1 MASFSTG
8 RVLGFWSL
16 WALGL
21 NGIVGVGIFYVPARV
36 AELVPGAQG
45 SIVYALTA
53 LCLLPVA
60 TTYALLGG
68 RFAEDGG
75 PFLWARAAF
84 GQMVGFAV
92 GWVAYVSALFSTAAV
107 LSSLGGQLASELG
120 LTSPLAAHGA
130 AWLIT
135 VLLSLIVLAGLRPSA
150 LVWNAL
156 TVSKLV
162 PLLALVGFALWFWAA
177 RSVPAV
183 HPDPGP
189 RNLWRAMLI
198 VVFAT
203 QGFEIVV
210 VPAGQVRRPH
220 WAVPLATVGSLVAAS
235 VLYVAI
241 HSAAIRAVPGLAVSR
256 TPLVAAARAYDGPL
270 LGQLVS
276 LGTGLS
282 TLGIAFGMMAMTPR
296 YLSPLGHADAL
307 GRWVGDLDAHA
318 VPRRALGVTCVV
330 VLALIAAS
338 DLGEL
343 FVLSSVAVLA
353 QYAVSAA
360 SLVLLAWRR
369 QRGLGRRHAWPAPLG
384 LIAIWLLGRAASL
397 RETAVIA
404 VVLVLGGLLVWL
416 RRRYRPEGGG

>member
-1 MASFSTG
+1 VASSSTD
-8 RVLGFWSL
+8 RALGFWSL
-16 WALGL
+16 WALGI
-21 NGIVGVGIFYVPARV
+21 NGIVGVGIFFVPARV
-36 AELVPGAQG
+36 AELVPGVQG
-45 SIVYALTA
+45 SVVYALTA

-60 TTYALLGG
+60 VTYALLGG

-75 PFLWARAAF
+75 PYVWARAAF

-107 LSSLGGQLASELG
+107 VSSFGRYLASEVGCVAPLG
-120 LTSPLAAHGA
+120 ARIA
-130 AWLIT
+130 AWLLT
-135 VLLSLIVLAGLRPSA
+135 AVLSLIVLAGLRPSA

-162 PLLALVGFALWFWAA
+162 PLLVLVGFAWWFSAA
-177 RSVPAV
+177 HAAP
-183 HPDPGP
+183 PTDLGPGP

-220 WAVPLATVGSLVAAS
+220 WAVPLATVGSLVGAS
-235 VLYVAI
+235 LLYVAI
-241 HSAAIRAVPGLAVSR
+241 HSAAIAAVPDLALTR
-256 TPLVAAARAYDGPL
+256 TPLGAAARVYGGPL
-270 LGQLVS
+270 LDQMVS
-276 LGTGLS
+276 LGTALS

-307 GRWVGDLDAHA
+307 GHWIGGLDEHA
-318 VPRRALGVTCVV
+318 VPRRALGVTTVLVLVV
-330 VLALIAAS
+330 TAAS

-353 QYAVSAA
+353 QYAVSATA
-360 SLVLLAWRR
+360 LVVLAWRR
-369 QRGLGRRHAWPAPLG
+369 ERGLGPRHAWPAPLS
-384 LIAIWLLGRAASL
+384 LIAVLLLARAASL
-397 RETAVIA
+397 RETVVIA
-404 VVLVLGGLLVWL
+404 GVLVLGGLLVWA
-416 RRRYRPEGGG
+416 RRRLSRREGG

>member
-1 MASFSTG
+1 VASSPAG

-36 AELVPGAQG
+36 AELVPGVQG
-45 SIVYALTA
+45 SLVYALTA

-60 TTYALLGG
+60 ATYALLGG

-75 PFLWARAAF
+75 PFVWARAAF
-84 GQMVGFAV
+84 GQMAGFAV
-92 GWVAYVSALFSTAAV
+92 GWVAYISALFSTAAV
-107 LSSLGGQLASELG
+107 LSSLGEQLASELG
-120 LTSPLAAHGA
+120 LKFPLAAHGA
-130 AWLIT
+130 AWFLT
-135 VLLSLIVLAGLRPSA
+135 AVLGLIVLAGLRPSA

-162 PLLALVGFALWFWAA
+162 PLLALVGFALWFWVA

-183 HPDPGP
+183 APDPGP
-189 RNLWRAMLI
+189 RNLWRAVLI

-220 WAVPLATVGSLVAAS
+220 FTVPLATVGSLVAAGL
-235 VLYVAI
+235 LYVAV
-241 HSAAIRAVPGLAVSR
+241 HGAAIRAVPGLALSR
-256 TPLVAAARAYDGPL
+256 TPLVAAARAYGGPL

-276 LGTGLS
+276 LGTALS
-282 TLGIAFGMMAMTPR
+282 ALGIAFGMMAMTPR
-296 YLSPLGHADAL
+296 YLSPLGHAEAL
-307 GRWVGDLDAHA
+307 GRWLGDLDAHA
-318 VPRRALGVTCVV
+318 VPRRALGVTSAL

-343 FVLSSVAVLA
+343 FVLASVAVLA

-360 SLVLLAWRR
+360 SLVALAWRHE
-369 QRGLGRRHAWPAPLG
+369 RGLGWRHAWPAPLG
-384 LIAIWLLGRAASL
+384 LLAIWLLGRAASL
-397 RETAVIA
+397 RETAVMA
-404 VVLVLGGLLVWL
+404 VVLVLGVLLLWL
-416 RRRYRPEGGG
+416 RRRYGARAGE

>member
-1 MASFSTG
+1 MASAG
-8 RVLGFWSL
+8 RALGFWSL

-21 NGIVGVGIFYVPARV
+21 NGIVGVGLVYVPARV
-36 AELVPGAQG
+36 AELVPGIQG
-45 SIVYALTA
+45 SLVYALTA

-68 RFAEDGG
+68 RFVEDGG

-84 GQMVGFAV
+84 GQMVGFTV

-107 LSSLGGQLASELG
+107 LASLGGQVASELG
-120 LTSPLAAHGA
+120 LTSAFGA
-130 AWLIT
+130 LGVAWLTT

-156 TVSKLV
+156 TVGKLV
-162 PLLALVGFALWFWAA
+162 PLLALIGLAVWFWAA
-177 RSVPAV
+177 RSLPAV
-183 HPDPGP
+183 DPAPGP

-198 VVFAT
+198 VVFAV

-210 VPAGQVRRPH
+210 VPAGQVRRAH
-220 WAVPLATVGSLVAAS
+220 LAVPLATVGSLITAS
-235 VLYVAI
+235 VLYLAV
-241 HSAAIRAVPGLAVSR
+241 HSAAVQAVPGLALSR
-256 TPLVAAARAYDGPL
+256 TPLVAAAQAYGGQL
-270 LGQLVS
+270 LGQLVA

-296 YLSPLGHADAL
+296 YLSPLGH
-307 GRWVGDLDAHA
+307 GRWVGELDTHA
-318 VPRRALGVTCVV
+318 VPRRALGITTLLL
-330 VLALIAAS
+330 LALIAVS
-338 DLGEL
+338 ELGEL
-343 FVLSSVAVLA
+343 FVLASVAVLA

-360 SLVLLAWRR
+360 SLVVLAWRR
-369 QRGLGRRHAWPAPLG
+369 ERGLRRRHAWPAPLG
-384 LIAIWLLGRAASL
+384 LLAIWLLGRAASL

-416 RRRYRPEGGG
+416 RRPCQADR